1 MIPHNANRQI
11 LLSEIHVKFVKDA
24 LVMDGNRHSLI
35 DSYGRVVRKLR
46 LSVIDKCN
54 FRCNFCMP
62 DNPEWLPNEAVL
74 TPEEIYRVVRIL
86 GGLGVDRVRITGG
99 EPLVRKDIVELVRSL
114 GRISTIKRLGM
125 TTNGY
130 YLDEKAAALK
140 EAGLYSIT
148 VSLHS
153 LRASRFFGVTKR
165 DAFEKVMS
173 GIRSAKRVN
182 FENVKINTVIIRG
195 YNDDEIV
202 EFAEVARNE
211 GLVVRFI
218 EYMPFDGKK
227 MWEEKKVVPGEEI
240 LSKIS
245 SKFGVI
251 PLEREAGSTSVNYRF
266 EDGDGEFGI
275 ITSISK
281 PFCSDCDR
289 IRMTADGKFVPC
301 LFSNQQFDVGSLL
314 RSPASDL
321 EISDFFRKSLKLK
334 SPGVEQMIKENR
346 TLHHI
351 RPMYVT
357 GG

>member
-1 MIPHNANRQI
+1 LDDN
-11 LLSEIHVKFVKDA
+11 D
-24 LVMDGNRHSLI
+24 HSLV
-35 DSYGRVVRKLR
+35 DSYGRVIRKLR

-62 DNPEWLPNEAVL
+62 DDPEWLANESVF
-74 TPEEIYRVVRIL
+74 TISEIQRVVRIL
-86 GGLGVDRVRITGG
+86 ANLGVNRVRVTGG

-114 GRISTIKRLGM
+114 AEVPGLKRLGM

-130 YLDEKAAALK
+130 YLEEKAGALR

-153 LRASRFFGVTKR
+153 LRASRFFGITKR
-165 DAFEKVMS
+165 DAFAKVLK
-173 GIRSAKRVN
+173 GLTTAKDAG
-182 FENVKINTVIIRG
+182 FENVKLNTVIIRG
-195 YNDDEIV
+195 YNDDEIID
-202 EFAEVARNE
+202 FAEVARSQ

-227 MWEEKKVVPGEEI
+227 MWEETKVVSGKEI
-240 LSKIS
+240 LEKIS
-245 SKFGVI
+245 SRFEVE
-251 PLEREAGSTSVNYRF
+251 PLEREPGSTSMNYRF
-266 EDGDGEFGI
+266 VEGNGEFGI

-281 PFCSDCDR
+281 PFCGDCDR

-301 LFSNQQFDVGSLL
+301 LFSNQQYDLAPLVRGG
-314 RSPASDL
+314 ASDDM
-321 EISDFFRKSLKLK
+321 ISKFFSSNLKLK
-334 SPGVEQMIKENR
+334 SPGVEHLIRENQA
-346 TLHHI
+346 LHHV